1 MTEGDCPVNDQ
12 TDTQSGSTGPRRILV
27 GEDNPMN
34 QRVIGAFLK
43 SLGASFEIAENGQ
56 VVLDRLA
63 ESDFALILMDI
74 QMPVLDGL
82 SAIRMIRAGA
92 TSHKD
97 IPIIV
102 VTANAMDGDKDTYL
116 EAGADDYLSKP
127 LTLDAV
133 RTALGRFNV
142 LDQE

>member
-1 MTEGDCPVNDQ
+1 VNDRDNNQ
-12 TDTQSGSTGPRRILV
+12 TGSTGPRRILV

-43 SLGASFEIAENGQ
+43 SLGADFEIVENGQ

-63 ESDFALILMDI
+63 AIDFALILMDI

-92 TSHKD
+92 TPYKD

-133 RTALGRFNV
+133 RAALGPFNV
-142 LDQE
+142 LG

>member
-1 MTEGDCPVNDQ
+1 MNDRDNNQ
-12 TDTQSGSTGPRRILV
+12 TGSTGPRRILV

-43 SLGASFEIAENGQ
+43 SLGADFEIVENGQ

-63 ESDFALILMDI
+63 AIDFALILMDI

-92 TSHKD
+92 TPYKD

-133 RTALGRFNV
+133 RAALGPFNV
-142 LDQE
+142 LG

>member
-1 MTEGDCPVNDQ
+1 MTEGNCPVNDRDNNQ
-12 TDTQSGSTGPRRILV
+12 TGSTGPRRILV

-43 SLGASFEIAENGQ
+43 SLGADFEIVENGQ

-63 ESDFALILMDI
+63 AIDFALILMDI

-92 TSHKD
+92 TPYKD

-133 RTALGRFNV
+133 RAALGPFNV
-142 LDQE
+142 LG

>member
-1 MTEGDCPVNDQ
+1 VNDR
-12 TDTQSGSTGPRRILV
+12 DNNQSGSTGPRRILV

-43 SLGASFEIAENGQ
+43 SLGADFEIAENGQ

-63 ESDFALILMDI
+63 ATDFALILMDI

-92 TSHKD
+92 TPYKD

-133 RTALGRFNV
+133 RAALGPFNV
-142 LDQE
+142 LG